1 MGFYII
7 FLYRPQHIV
16 YNFIQFTF
24 YKKQFWLFFLFT
36 FFWCPLLDGSL
47 CQFLW
52 QLIWDR
58 FWYMTFGLIP
68 ILLNL
73 FKALTSFSAALQSG
87 QIGPLINQFGLGED
101 VANAAAQGGEWWC
114 SLWGFWNFSS
124 LYSKNFLNDLKFVT
138 VLHYLKL
145 LSLHLL
151 NFLPSEAVLKDLS
164 HTVSPHNVEAISLK
178 GICCLSLCN
187 FFKP

>member
-1 MGFYII
+1 MSSVRWFSMSI
-7 FLYRPQHIV
+7 
-16 YNFIQFTF
+16 
-24 YKKQFWLFFLFT
+24 
-36 FFWCPLLDGSL
+36 SL
-47 CQFLW
+47 TAYLRH
-52 QLIWDR
+52 R
-58 FWYMTFGLIP
+58 FWFMTFGLIP

-114 SLWGFWNFSS
+114 SPWGFWNFSS

-138 VLHYLKL
+138 VLYSLKL

-164 HTVSPHNVEAISLK
+164 HTISPHYVEAISLK
-178 GICCLSLCN
+178 GICCLNINVITSLSLCN